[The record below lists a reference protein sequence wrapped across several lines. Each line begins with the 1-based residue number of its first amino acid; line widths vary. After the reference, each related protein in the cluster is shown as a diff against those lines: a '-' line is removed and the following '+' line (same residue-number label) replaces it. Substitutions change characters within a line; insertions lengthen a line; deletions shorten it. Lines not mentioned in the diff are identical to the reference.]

1 MLWSLMGSFAPLVS
15 KESSTAA
22 QERYDWMKYQDF
34 HLGRMNIYIVMLKKA
49 NNAGNEGRVASV
61 VSGFCINHTVV
72 CEFMTAL
79 LKHTSLTHSALT
91 HPYVKA
97 LLPRTALWV
106 PSTSHCT
113 PHLATPEH
121 FGCFWIRNDWLGLLK
136 PEYGFPEVSNL

>member
-34 HLGRMNIYIVMLKKA
+34 HLGRMNIFIVMLKKS

-79 LKHTSLTHSALT
+79 LKHTSLTRSALT

-97 LLPRTALWV
+97 LLPLNGTVGTKHFSLYSSSSNTRT
-106 PSTSHCT
+106 
-113 PHLATPEH
+113 
-121 FGCFWIRNDWLGLLK
+121 FWMLLDLKWLTWSFETRVWIPRSL
-136 PEYGFPEVSNL
+136 